1 MEERHSME
9 EVHSMEERQS
19 KIIVA
24 GHVCLDI
31 TPVFSGQEGNSLGE
45 IFSPGKLLQMKQA
58 EVHTGGCVANTGL
71 AMKLLGADV
80 SLMGKVGADEF
91 GSIIKRIFSEHHA
104 GQGLIAVSEESTSY
118 SVILAPPGIDRIFL
132 HNPGANDT
140 FCADDIP
147 DKSLEGCALFHF
159 GYPTLMRRMYE
170 EEGKEL
176 LRIFRKAKD
185 AGAATSLDFAMVNE
199 DTDAGRAC
207 WEKILEKVLPS
218 VDFFVPSVEELCFML
233 DKERFV
239 QWQQRACGRDITE
252 ILDAG
257 RDVRPLA
264 DRCMELGAKVL
275 LIKCGSTGMY
285 YRTACR
291 ETLLAISD
299 RIKLQVEEWENQEGF
314 EKSYRPDRVL
324 SGSGAGDTSIAAFL
338 VSMLNGRSL
347 QQAVRLAAAAGAS
360 CVASYDALS
369 GLRSLDELEARIEA
383 GWEKV

>member
-1 MEERHSME
+1 MEPGQLYVPGDGGVLPPEHTDE
-9 EVHSMEERQS
+9 EFGIAGKGVFHAAAGDTEPEPDVPDG
-19 KIIVA
+19 IVIR
-24 GHVCLDI
+24 G
-31 TPVFSGQEGNSLGE
+31 EGNLVRQ
-45 IFSPGKLLQMKQA
+45 P
-58 EVHTGGCVANTGL
+58 VRHGL
-71 AMKLLGADV
+71 FQHG
-80 SLMGKVGADEF
+80 
-91 GSIIKRIFSEHHA
+91 
-104 GQGLIAVSEESTSY
+104 Y
-118 SVILAPPGIDRIFL
+118 IL
-132 HNPGANDT
+132 
-140 FCADDIP
+140 
-147 DKSLEGCALFHF
+147 
-159 GYPTLMRRMYE
+159 
-170 EEGKEL
+170 
-176 LRIFRKAKD
+176 RKAKD

>member
-1 MEERHSME
+1 VKREEP
-9 EVHSMEERQS
+9 

-31 TPVFSGQEGNSLGE
+31 TPVFFGQKESTLGE
-45 IFSPGKLLQMKQA
+45 IFSPGKLTQVEQA

-71 AMKLLGADV
+71 AMKFLGANV
-80 SLMGKVGADEF
+80 SLVGKVGTDEF
-91 GSIIKRIFSEHHA
+91 GSIIKKIFSEQDA
-104 GQGLIAVSEESTSY
+104 GEGLIAVPGESTSY
-118 SVILAPPGIDRIFL
+118 SVILAVPGIDRIFL

-147 DKSLEGCALFHF
+147 DKLLEDCALFHF

-176 LRIFRKAKD
+176 LRLLKKARD

-199 DTDAGRAC
+199 DTDAGRAD
-207 WEKILEKVLPS
+207 WGKILEKVLPG

-233 DKERFV
+233 ERERFS
-239 QWQQRACGRDITE
+239 QWQQRASGKDITE
-252 ILDAG
+252 ILDIK
-257 RDVRPLA
+257 RDIRPLA
-264 DRCMELGAKVL
+264 DRCMDLGAKVL
-275 LIKCGSTGMY
+275 LIKCGSRGMY
-285 YRTACR
+285 YRTADH
-291 ETLLAISD
+291 EALSAISG
-299 RIKLQVEEWENQEGF
+299 RAGLQREKWESQEGF
-314 EKSYRPDRVL
+314 EKSYRPDRIL

-347 QQAVRLAAAAGAS
+347 RQAVRLAAAAGAS

-369 GLRSLDELEARIEA
+369 GLRTLDELEGRIEA
-383 GWEKV
+383 GWEKCEQNEDH